1 MSESRERHYLEDI
14 IMAAGN
20 IARYVGRG
28 RAAFDGSELI
38 QVWMIYHL
46 QIIGEAARSLSPEL
60 KAAHPEVP
68 WREIN
73 AMRNILIHRY
83 FGTDADEVW
92 RAAEDDIPVLRDR
105 IQLLLQAI
113 DGDEG

>member
-1 MSESRERHYLEDI
+1 MSVSRERDYLEDI
-14 IMAAGN
+14 ITAAGN
-20 IARYVGRG
+20 ITRYVDRG
-28 RAAFDGSELI
+28 RAEFDSSELI

-92 RAAEDDIPVLRDR
+92 RAAEDDVPVMRQRIESVLRDM
-105 IQLLLQAI
+105 
-113 DGDEG
+113 DGTEA